1 MTSRP
6 PTRSY
11 RGAGTGTGRD
21 RLSQVISNV
30 LTNASKYSPDD
41 STIALEVHTYDNRLS
56 VQVRDFGIGISEE
69 DQRKLFTPFFRADN
83 EETRAAPGLGLG
95 LGLVIAKSIVE
106 MHGGQMSLESEWGA
120 GTTIR
125 FSVPRL
131 LRRAP
136 GPEPAPSA

>member
-41 STIALEVHTYDNRLS
+41 STIALEVHTHDNRLS

-83 EETRAAPGLGLG
+83 EETRAAPGTG